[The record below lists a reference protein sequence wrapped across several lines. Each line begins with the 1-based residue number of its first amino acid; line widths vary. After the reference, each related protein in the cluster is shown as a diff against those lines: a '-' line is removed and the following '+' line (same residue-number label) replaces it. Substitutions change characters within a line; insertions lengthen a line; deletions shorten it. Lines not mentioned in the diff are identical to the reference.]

1 MLMNVNNYILS
12 CKDTVLITKLCQYFE
27 KLNSMSNF
35 VLKRKYMC
43 LNVI

>member
-27 KLNSMSNF
+27 KTKVDVEF
-35 VLKRKYMC
+35 C
-43 LNVI
+43 A